1 MDETRAGQ
9 APASDTLAD
18 QALTNLVNQFARPL
32 DFLREL
38 VQNAIDAGSPRVE
51 VWVQYEPPKTPG
63 PGVLEIHVDDFG
75 EGMDEDVIDNH
86 LTRLFSS
93 TKEDDLTKIGKFGI
107 GFTSIFAIEPD
118 AVLLQT
124 SRHGETWEL
133 LFHPDRSFD
142 KVRGDKLVDGTKITL
157 FKRMPKGEVEPYVR
171 DMRWIL
177 GWWCAHSD
185 TPVTFWDRTHQQA
198 AQASDSPDP
207 FAQFEGQDSSAG
219 PETINQPMVLQDSPL
234 SRTNEEPQVRAVV
247 GYDASPR
254 YGYYNGG
261 LTLVNTR
268 NREVLGLYERR
279 LSHLSFK
286 LKSNTL
292 EHTLTRDNVLQDAH
306 WDKAMAVLV
315 RAADA
320 LRSDCVDQAEAT
332 LAAGGALS
340 GWHHCLAQECL
351 SSDGPRAL
359 DPFRGRLLVRD
370 SRGRPRS
377 LEQVEDQEDDQ
388 GCVLFATDNPRLD
401 EALDS
406 EGVFLLEDSPETRE
420 LLAAAWRPPLLG
432 LFGSR
437 RELRRADEI
446 YVIPDLI
453 VVDTLPPRERLL
465 VNTVAGLLD
474 QAVGWRVKLK
484 VGQFGG
490 SDQAREQP
498 LAMEGPF
505 DGRVFQRPEA
515 SWLRIPAFLR
525 SRCILLNRHHGFFQL
540 QTTASVEDLD
550 LAAYAL
556 AQALLH
562 TEDNEGDR
570 AFRKLIEAAAEA

>member
-1 MDETRAGQ
+1 VDEPRAGQ
-9 APASDTLAD
+9 PPASDTLAE
-18 QALTNLVNQFARPL
+18 QALNNLVNQFARPL

-51 VWVQYEPPKTPG
+51 VWVQYVPPRTPG

-75 EGMDEDVIDNH
+75 EGMDEGVIDNH

-118 AVLLQT
+118 AVLLRT
-124 SRHGETWEL
+124 SRHGESWEL

-142 KVRGDKLVDGTKITL
+142 KVRSDKLVDGTKITL
-157 FKRMPKGEVEPYVR
+157 FKRMPRGEVEPYVR

-185 TPVTFWDRTHQQA
+185 TPVTFWDRTHEEQLTA
-198 AQASDSPDP
+198 ADSADP
-207 FAQFEGQDSSAG
+207 FAQFAEAGPGTG
-219 PETINQPMVLQDSPL
+219 PETINQPMLLVDSPL
-234 SRTNEEPQVRAVV
+234 SLVREDAHVQAVV
-247 GYDASPR
+247 GYDPAPR

-268 NREVLGLYERR
+268 NRDVLGLYERR

-306 WDKAMAVLV
+306 WDKAMKVLV
-315 RAADA
+315 QAADA
-320 LRSDCVDQAEAT
+320 LRSDCVDQTEAS
-332 LAAGGALS
+332 LRSGGTVHR
-340 GWHHCLAQECL
+340 WHAFLAQECR
-351 SSDGPRAL
+351 SSDGPGAL
-359 DPFRGRLLVRD
+359 DPFRDRAMFRD
-370 SRGRPRS
+370 TRGRPRT

-388 GCVLFATDNPRLD
+388 GCVLLSTDNLRLD
-401 EALDS
+401 EALDA

-432 LFGSR
+432 LFGPR
-437 RELRRADEI
+437 RELRSASEI

-453 VVDTLPPRERLL
+453 VIDTLPPRERLL

-474 QAVGWRVKLK
+474 RAVGWRVKLK